1 VAGVRGA
8 VVVVAIM
15 LLLAG
20 CTTIGGQAEPA
31 SPSTSASPVRPKD
44 VRIDGVDPCS
54 LLTEQQRAELGL
66 DGRPVFDSSPTN
78 LYPGGDV
85 PACTV
90 RGFEP
95 RAVWVGVNLVA
106 TTGIE
111 RYTAGELLVDI
122 RPAEVRGFP
131 ALTAVPQDFTEW
143 CSVIVDI
150 APGQLIDVHFAD
162 GGGEPPVPQ
171 EQLCDDAAVVADRAM
186 DTLLAI
192 R

>member
-1 VAGVRGA
+1 VVL
-8 VVVVAIM
+8 VVVL

-20 CTTIGGQAEPA
+20 CTTLPGQPA
-31 SPSTSASPVRPKD
+31 PAAPAQPQRPRD
-44 VRIDGVDPCS
+44 VPIDGVDPCS
-54 LLTEQQRAELGL
+54 LLTDEQRAELGL
-66 DGRPVFDSSPTN
+66 DGRPVLDRSPTN

-85 PACTV
+85 PACV
-90 RGFEP
+90 VSGFEP
-95 RAVWVGVNLVA
+95 RAVWVGVNLVT

-111 RYTAGELLVDI
+111 RYTTGELLMDI

-150 APGQLIDVHFAD
+150 APGQLVDVHFAD
-162 GGGEPPVPQ
+162 GGGVPPVPQ
-171 EQLCDDAAVVADRAM
+171 EQLCDDAAAVADRVM
-186 DTLLAI
+186 GNLLAI

>member
-8 VVVVAIM
+8 VVVAIM

-31 SPSTSASPVRPKD
+31 SPPTSASPVRPKD

-54 LLTEQQRAELGL
+54 LLTEKQRAELGL
-66 DGRPVFDSSPTN
+66 DGGQRFDRRQTS

-85 PACTV
+85 PYCTIS
-90 RGFEP
+90 GFEP
-95 RAVWVGVNLVA
+95 RAVWTAVSLVA

-111 RYTAGELLVDI
+111 RYAAGDLLVDV
-122 RPAEVRGFP
+122 RPAEIQGFP
-131 ALTAVPQDFTEW
+131 ALTAIPQRFTEW
-143 CSVIVDI
+143 CSVVVDI
-150 APGQLIDVHFAD
+150 APGHLLDVQFAD
-162 GGGEPPVPQ
+162 GGRVPPIPQ
-171 EQLCDDAAVVADRAM
+171 EQLCDDAAVVADRVM
-186 DTLLAI
+186 DTLMAT

>member
-1 VAGVRGA
+1 M
-8 VVVVAIM
+8 IM
-15 LLLAG
+15 VLLLLSG
-20 CTTIGGQAEPA
+20 CTTVAGQPQPA
-31 SPSTSASPVRPKD
+31 DPAPPTSAGPARPRD
-44 VRIDGVDPCS
+44 MPIDGVDPCS
-54 LLTEQQRAELGL
+54 LLTEEQREELGL

-85 PACTV
+85 PACV
-90 RGFEP
+90 VSGFEP

-111 RYTAGELLVDI
+111 RYTSGELLVDI
-122 RPAEVRGFP
+122 RPTEVHGFP
-131 ALTAVPQDFTEW
+131 ALTVIPRDFTEW

-162 GGGEPPVPQ
+162 GGRKPPIPQ
-171 EQLCDDAAVVADRAM
+171 DQLCDDAAVVADRVM
-186 DTLLAI
+186 DTLLAS

>member
-1 VAGVRGA
+1 
-8 VVVVAIM
+8 VVVVL

-20 CTTIGGQAEPA
+20 CTILPGQPA
-31 SPSTSASPVRPKD
+31 PAAPAPAQPQRPRD
-44 VRIDGVDPCS
+44 VPIDGVDPCS
-54 LLTEQQRAELGL
+54 LLTDEQRAELGL
-66 DGRPVFDSSPTN
+66 DGRPVLDRSPTN

-85 PACTV
+85 PACVV

-95 RAVWVGVNLVA
+95 RAVWVGVNLVT

-111 RYTAGELLVDI
+111 RYTAGELLMDI

-131 ALTAVPQDFTEW
+131 ALTAVPRDFTEW

-162 GGGEPPVPQ
+162 GGRVPPVPQ
-171 EQLCDDAAVVADRAM
+171 EQLCDDAAVVADRVM
-186 DTLLAI
+186 STLLAI

>member
-1 VAGVRGA
+1 M
-8 VVVVAIM
+8 VVVVL

-20 CTTIGGQAEPA
+20 CTTISGQAEPA
-31 SPSTSASPVRPKD
+31 APSSVAPARPQE

-54 LLTEQQRAELGL
+54 LLTEEQRAELGL
-66 DGRPVFDSSPTN
+66 DGPPVFDSSPTT

-111 RYTAGELLVDI
+111 RYTAGELLVDA
-122 RPAEVRGFP
+122 RPTEVRGFP
-131 ALTAVPQDFTEW
+131 ALTAIPRDFTEW

-162 GGGEPPVPQ
+162 GGGEPQVPQ
-171 EQLCDDAAVVADRAM
+171 EQLCDDAAVAADRAM
-186 DTLLAI
+186 GTLLAI

>member
-1 VAGVRGA
+1 VAGGVRGA
-8 VVVVAIM
+8 VVVAIM

-31 SPSTSASPVRPKD
+31 SPPTSASPVRPKE
-44 VRIDGVDPCS
+44 VRIDRVDPCS
-54 LLTEQQRAELGL
+54 LLTEAHRAELGL
-66 DGRPVFDSSPTN
+66 DGRPVLDRSPTR

-85 PACTV
+85 PSCV
-90 RGFEP
+90 VSGFEP
-95 RAVWVGVNLVA
+95 RAVWTAVTLVA

-111 RYTAGELLVDI
+111 RFTAGELLVDV

-131 ALTAVPQDFTEW
+131 ALTAKPQDFTEW

-150 APGQLIDVHFAD
+150 APGQLLEARFAD

-186 DTLLAI
+186 ATLLAI

>member
-1 VAGVRGA
+1 MM
-8 VVVVAIM
+8 IM
-15 LLLAG
+15 VLLLLAG
-20 CTTIGGQAEPA
+20 CTTVAGQPQPA
-31 SPSTSASPVRPKD
+31 APSTSALPARPRD

-54 LLTEQQRAELGL
+54 LLTEEQREELGL
-66 DGRPVFDSSPTN
+66 DGRPVFDNSPTN

-122 RPAEVRGFP
+122 RPAEVQGFP
-131 ALTAVPQDFTEW
+131 ALTAVPRDFTEW

-171 EQLCDDAAVVADRAM
+171 ERLCDDAAVVADRAL

>member
-1 VAGVRGA
+1 VAGGVRGA
-8 VVVVAIM
+8 VVVAIM

-31 SPSTSASPVRPKD
+31 SPPTSTSPVRPTD
-44 VRIDGVDPCS
+44 LRIDGVDPCS

-66 DGRPVFDSSPTN
+66 DGRPVLDRSPTN

-85 PACTV
+85 PSCV
-90 RGFEP
+90 ISGFEP

-111 RYTAGELLVDI
+111 RYTAGELLVDV
-122 RPAEVRGFP
+122 RPTEIRGFP
-131 ALTAVPQDFTEW
+131 ALTAVPRDFTEW

-162 GGGEPPVPQ
+162 GGRKPPIPQ
-171 EQLCDDAAVVADRAM
+171 EQLCDDAAVVADQAM

-192 R
+192 S